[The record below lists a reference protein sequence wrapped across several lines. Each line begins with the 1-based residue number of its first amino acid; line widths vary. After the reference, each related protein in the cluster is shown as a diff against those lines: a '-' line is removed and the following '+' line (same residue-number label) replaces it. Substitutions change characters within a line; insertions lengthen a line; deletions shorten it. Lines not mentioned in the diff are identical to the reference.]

1 MKCSYFNCCIK
12 NNCSLN
18 KTDCLEYKVC
28 HSKITCKENGRMY
41 ILTNDNS
48 STFSKYHVDG
58 HVITGS
64 EKKCDYMLINY
75 YDNHHKVI
83 FVELKGQ
90 HVVRAIEQIL
100 NTFDTLE
107 QDLKN
112 LSNVKY
118 YSRIVLSKFPPY
130 MRTNSEYIK
139 MREKLFNFNN
149 GDYDNIYVNIQNGKI
164 EERLST
170 L

>member
-1 MKCSYFNCCIK
+1 MKCSHFNNCIE

-28 HSKITCKENGRMY
+28 HSQITCKENSRKY
-41 ILTNDNS
+41 VLTNDNS

-58 HVITGS
+58 HVIKGN

-75 YDNHHKVI
+75 YNNCHKVI

-90 HVVRAIEQIL
+90 NVVRAIEQIL

-107 QDLKN
+107 QDLKK

-118 YSRIVLSKFPPY
+118 YSRIVLSKLPPH
-130 MRTNSEYIK
+130 MRTNSEYVK
-139 MREKLFNFNN
+139 MREKLFEFNN
-149 GDYDNIYVNIQNGKI
+149 CDCDDIYVNIKSGKI
-164 EERLST
+164 EERAST